1 MLTRAYCITAPRFAA
16 VRPLNVFHRQAEKV
30 EDLHDPSLCN
40 RHILFRRRFALDASP
55 RCAVLSISADDYY
68 KLYVN
73 GDFVTQG
80 PAPGYPFHYYYNDID
95 LAPYLR
101 PGENVIAVH
110 TYYQG
115 YNNRVWV
122 SGDQRHMFVC
132 SLNCD
137 GETVLVSD
145 TSWKCAEHTGYSS
158 SHPIGYYT
166 QFAED
171 FDSRVPE
178 VGFEAPDY
186 DDSGWGQAV
195 LRQNPD
201 YTFFPQPTKQLDI
214 YFVAPVT
221 LLRMSREE
229 HEAQIAGVTYAKK
242 PRTSS
247 DSAEF
252 KPKGLPEDIRT
263 VIFGDIGYEA
273 MGGLCLKARG
283 VPGSRIVIRCG
294 EERLEADGVP
304 VNAVRYDMRCN
315 CLYEETWTLSGCE
328 DTLIPFDYKGFRYF
342 ELLLPEGCVIRDAD
356 IRMQVRHYP
365 FREAVA
371 CPSDDPDIRRIWK
384 LCSDTLRR
392 ATQEVYMDCPTR
404 EKGQYLGDATVSAT
418 AQMLITGDGAMMK
431 KALWEFARSTF
442 ITPGIMSEAP
452 CSLMQEIADSSLLYA
467 HQLLWYYRHS
477 GDRDTLAA
485 LAPYAL
491 GVRKW
496 FERFDRGDGLIANVD
511 SWNLVD
517 WPENL
522 RDGYD
527 VPLTQPIGPECHNV
541 INAYWYGCQ
550 KDCDEICAELGLP
563 FDPSGAQRTADAFI
577 REFYDPEQKL
587 FTDTAA
593 TKHTAIHSNM
603 LPLYFGLDT
612 PEGAREAI
620 LALLEKK
627 GLTCMGM
634 LLSYF
639 LLSGLKRAGADALVK
654 KLLLSE
660 GGWLRMLREGATTTF
675 EAWGKDEKW
684 NTSLCH
690 PWGTAPVLILAD
702 PIL

>member
-1 MLTRAYCITAPRFAA
+1 MLTRAFCITHPRFAA
-16 VRPLNVFHRQAEKV
+16 VRPLDVFHRQHAPY
-30 EDLHDPSLCN
+30 EDRHDPALCN
-40 RHILFRRRFALDASP
+40 RHILFRRRFALDAAP
-55 RCAVLSISADDYY
+55 RSAVLSVSADDYY

-73 GDFVTQG
+73 GVFVTQG

-95 LAPYLR
+95 LSPYLR
-101 PGENVIAVH
+101 RGENVIAVH
-110 TYYQG
+110 TFYQG
-115 YNNRVWV
+115 LNNRVWV
-122 SGDQRHMFVC
+122 SGDQRHMFIC
-132 SLNCD
+132 SLDCD
-137 GETVLVSD
+137 GRTVLISD
-145 TSWKCAEHTGYSS
+145 ESWKCTEHTGYSS
-158 SHPIGYYT
+158 SHLIGYAT

-171 FDSRVPE
+171 YDSRAPE
-178 VGFEAPDY
+178 VGFEAPDF
-186 DDSGWGQAV
+186 DDTSWGQAV
-195 LRQNPD
+195 LRQDPD
-201 YTFFPQPTKQLDI
+201 YTFFAQPTRQLDI
-214 YFVAPVT
+214 YSVKPASV
-221 LLRMSREE
+221 LRMSRAE
-229 HEAQIAGVTYAKK
+229 HEARIAGVTYRVKGF
-242 PRTSS
+242 
-247 DSAEF
+247 SAGSTE
-252 KPKGLPEDIRT
+252 KAPDPLPEDIRT
-263 VIFGDIGYEA
+263 VLFGDVGYEA
-273 MGGLCLKARG
+273 VGGLCLKARG

-294 EERLEADGVP
+294 EERLEADGTP
-304 VNAVRYDMRCN
+304 VDAVRCDMRCN
-315 CLYEETWTLSGCE
+315 CLYEETWTLSGGE
-328 DTLIPFDYKGFRYF
+328 DILVPYDYKGFRYF
-342 ELLLPEGCVIRDAD
+342 EVLLPDGCEIRDIA
-356 IRMQVRHYP
+356 MQVRHYP
-365 FREAVA
+365 FREAIA
-371 CPSDDPDIRRIWK
+371 CPSADPDIRRIWQ

-392 ATQEVYMDCPTR
+392 GTQEVYMDCPTR
-404 EKGQYLGDATVSAT
+404 EKGQYLGDAKVSAA

-431 KALWEFARSTF
+431 KTLWEFARSAF

-452 CSLMQEIADSSLLYA
+452 CSFMQEIADSSLLYPE
-467 HQLLWYYRHS
+467 QLLWYCRHA

-491 GVRKW
+491 GVRRW
-496 FERFDRGDGLIANVD
+496 FARFDRGDGLITNVD

-550 KDCDEICAELGLP
+550 KRCDAICAELGLP
-563 FDPSGAQRTADAFI
+563 FDPAAAQRTADAYV

-620 LALLEKK
+620 LALIEEK

-639 LLSGLKRAGADALVK
+639 LLAGLKKAGEDALVK

-684 NTSLCH
+684 NTSLFH
-690 PWGTAPVLILAD
+690 PWGTAPILILGD
-702 PIL
+702 PLL